1 MIAPP
6 HGAPNK
12 CQSFSTA
19 GAENASRP
27 AMGTYDALPPD
38 LDPVY
43 VRLFQQ
49 ALPLL
54 RTRSNDSHA
63 RISCQYVVAMLEAD
77 VGDPRVAIPAIL
89 LHDLGWSAIPDE
101 EQRKAYGPG
110 SRDAE
115 LNRQHEVAGA
125 RLARAILEDAA
136 YPAELTREIS
146 RIILTHDS
154 HPEAL
159 TPEEAIVKDAD
170 KIWRVSLA
178 GFPITQD
185 LLTEMT
191 PQELHDFVAVR
202 APRWFLTRA
211 GREFAEAELAAR
223 RLEYGLDPAP
233 DIPPPGGFGIGDA
246 AEYVP

>member
-1 MIAPP
+1 MTTPPEEAPDK
-6 HGAPNK
+6 GA
-12 CQSFSTA
+12 SVSTA
-19 GAENASRP
+19 GLGTLSRP
-27 AMGTYDALPPD
+27 APGTYDALPPD
-38 LDPVY
+38 LDPVF
-43 VRLFQQ
+43 VGLFQR
-49 ALPLL
+49 ALPQL

-63 RISCQYVVAMLEAD
+63 RISCQYVVAMLEAEG
-77 VGDPRVAIPAIL
+77 GDRRVAIPAIL
-89 LHDLGWSAIPDE
+89 LHDLGWSAIPEE
-101 EQRKAYGPG
+101 EQRRAYGPG
-110 SRDAE
+110 SNDAE

-125 RLARAILEDAA
+125 RLARAMLEEAA
-136 YPAELTREIS
+136 YPPELTEEIC

-159 TPEEAIVKDAD
+159 TLEEAIVKDAD

-185 LLTEMT
+185 LLVEMT

-202 APRWFLTRA
+202 APRWFLTRG

-233 DIPPPGGFGIGDA
+233 DIPPPAGFGIGDG
-246 AEYVP
+246 AEYLS